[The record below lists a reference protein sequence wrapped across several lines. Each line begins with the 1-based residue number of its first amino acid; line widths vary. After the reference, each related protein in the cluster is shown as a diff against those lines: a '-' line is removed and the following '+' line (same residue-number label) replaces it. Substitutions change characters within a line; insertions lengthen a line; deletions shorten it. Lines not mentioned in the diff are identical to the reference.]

1 MAELG
6 WLDDGARLGMLDAQR
21 FRAARVV
28 IDVGVHWAACRWT
41 SWCRRFAAARRPLS
55 EPRPIGVDSFH

>member
-6 WLDDGARLGMLDAQR
+6 WLDDGARMGMLDAQR

-28 IDVGVHWAACRWT
+28 IDIGVHLGGL
-41 SWCRRFAAARRPLS
+41 PLDVLVS
-55 EPRPIGVDSFH
+55 AVRGGPSPAE